1 MAAQDFMPQRYAGEC
16 RPIKSG
22 CEKRLGDFSP
32 LIAQRKPRLSQAVVT
47 FCLSIE
53 ILRPTLFSEVGM
65 PIVRAH
71 PWIAALV
78 SLPAFGIPGLSLAA
92 VEARRVDFG
101 TLQDGTRV
109 EAVELSNSAGMSVR
123 IIALGAAIQSL
134 NVPDRAG
141 VPADVVL
148 GYDSVRDYVAKPL
161 YFGTTVGRFANRIAR
176 GKFTL
181 DGREYTL
188 ETNDGPNHLHGGL
201 HGLDKVLWKIDDVIS
216 GPPARVMLRYV
227 SPDGAGGYPGTLTV
241 KATYLLNEQGLAVE
255 YHAWTD
261 KPTIVNITNHAI
273 FNLAGKGDVLGHR
286 LMLSA
291 DSYTPVDATL
301 IPTGELRSVA
311 GTPFDFRQ
319 ARAIGELIR
328 DGHDEQLRFGR
339 GYDHNFVISGEP
351 SPMGMRFVA
360 RLEDPVSGRVMEVLT
375 SAPGVQFYS
384 GNFLDGTVV
393 GKGGRVYRQGDGLAL
408 EPQVFP
414 DAPNHPAFPSARLDP
429 GQQYVNRMAFRFS
442 VSRP

>member
-1 MAAQDFMPQRYAGEC
+1 M
-16 RPIKSG
+16 
-22 CEKRLGDFSP
+22 
-32 LIAQRKPRLSQAVVT
+32 
-47 FCLSIE
+47 
-53 ILRPTLFSEVGM
+53 
-65 PIVRAH
+65 
-71 PWIAALV
+71 
-78 SLPAFGIPGLSLAA
+78 SLQAFGLPSLALAA
-92 VEARRVDFG
+92 VEAKRVDFG

-141 VPADVVL
+141 VRADVVL
-148 GYDSVRDYVAKPL
+148 GYDSVRDYVAKPQ
-161 YFGTTVGRFANRIAR
+161 YFGATVGRYANRIAR

-201 HGLDKVLWKIDDVIS
+201 HGLDKVLWQIDEVIG
-216 GPPARVMLRYV
+216 GPPARVVLRHV

-241 KATYLLNEQGLAVE
+241 RATYVLNERNELGVVYSAR
-255 YHAWTD
+255 TD
-261 KPTIVNITNHAI
+261 QPTIVNITNHAI
-273 FNLAGKGDVLGHR
+273 FNLAGHGDVLGHR

-301 IPTGELRSVA
+301 IPTGERRSVA

-351 SPMGMRFVA
+351 SPMGMRLVA
-360 RLEDPVSGRVMEVLT
+360 RLEEPVSGRVMEVLA
-375 SAPGVQFYS
+375 SAPGLQFYS

-414 DAPNHPAFPSARLDP
+414 DAPNHADFPSARLDP
-429 GQQYVNRMAFRFS
+429 SHEYLNRMAFRFS